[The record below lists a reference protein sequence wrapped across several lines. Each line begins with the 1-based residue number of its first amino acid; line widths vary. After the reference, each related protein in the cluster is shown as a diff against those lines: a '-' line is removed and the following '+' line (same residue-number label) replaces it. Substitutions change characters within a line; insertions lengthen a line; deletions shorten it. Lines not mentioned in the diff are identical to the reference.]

1 MFRLFTSSLYDQ
13 TTFCDKFDK
22 DTSQAKERNIRI
34 IINTKPFEE
43 HEAHYQKQS
52 IWAIGIMQN
61 LGIEVLSTIGYH
73 RKLAIIDD
81 DILYEQVL
89 IFCLR
94 MAVANL
100 CVASR
105 MTT

>member
-1 MFRLFTSSLYDQ
+1 
-13 TTFCDKFDK
+13 
-22 DTSQAKERNIRI
+22 
-34 IINTKPFEE
+34 
-43 HEAHYQKQS
+43 
-52 IWAIGIMQN
+52 MQN